1 MHDAFRQAREQRGGL
16 DFETREGVIEIVD
29 GHVTGVSPVQRIK
42 AHQMIEEAMI
52 NANVCAARFIE
63 RAQQCSLYRV
73 HEAPDPI
80 KLEELELGLRGVGLF
95 CPALPNRQYSSGY

>member
-1 MHDAFRQAREQRGGL
+1 M
-16 DFETREGVIEIVD
+16 IEIVD
-29 GHVTGVSPVQRIK
+29 GHLTGVNQVRRIK

-63 RAQQCSLYRV
+63 HAQQCSLYRV

-80 KLEELELGLRGVGLF
+80 KLEELGLDLRGVGVPLAGVPEPIVFGTWMTSWLF
-95 CPALPNRQYSSGY
+95 KQ